1 MKSSDYIFIDLETT
15 GLSEKKD
22 KIIEIGAI
30 KVNDKL
36 EPVEEFRTLVN
47 PGMNIPYAITIL
59 THGLD
64 NELVKDAPSIE
75 DVREKF
81 LEFIGD
87 IPLIA
92 HNSAFEESFLKA
104 HIKKDLRNPFM
115 DTMEIMSLFFPA
127 IGSLK
132 LDNLIKKTGVRT
144 DGERHR
150 AFEDAEDMY
159 KVILYIKNKME
170 TDLNHYLVGQ
180 RLISFFREEEWLWKK
195 LIGNIIPAT
204 PPKETIANIDMSEYE
219 GPYASKGLKFEQ
231 VQIDAERLSS
241 LITSPLDI
249 RPEQHLYIKHIT
261 DSFNNNTSLMIEA
274 GTGTG
279 KTIAYLLPALQWAIK
294 NSGNVIISTKTKIL
308 QQQILDNDFPLAKQ
322 LLDNNEIKAIKVQGR
337 NNYLCIRKM
346 DRFFADIDLIDDFE
360 SKYSKLFF
368 FAFDKLSDGGDFTGI
383 PSWIKTTFPHVYRML
398 GVLCADSSSC
408 HQSRC
413 SYYSECHYFN
423 MAKLSRNVHL
433 MVTNHALMM
442 NWPTHLP
449 KGDKIIFDEA
459 HNLQKEATEATT
471 MEIDSSVIAN
481 LVFVL
486 HDEQRDKGVLSALK
500 KMSVDTELITKL
512 ESSLSRLKDYDQ
524 QFKALYEK
532 LFVKVFT
539 NINKKL
545 NQDYAERLI
554 LFSPTLIYG
563 QYGLAKLEE
572 WKECSSFF
580 VDTLQTFKHMNELL
594 LKVKMAITDK
604 EYIMI
609 IDSLIERLLELCSM
623 LEQVVCLSDVDNL
636 DSQYVFWLTWDS
648 PKENWILS
656 RALVDVGQV
665 LASNVYLNFTSNV
678 FTSATMMTGNKSIS
692 EDIGFDRIGT
702 RVASDEVVS
711 IQSPF
716 DYKKYSMM
724 MFMNDSTE
732 AWNNDFIPQLSSTV
746 CDVANLLGG
755 KTLVLFSNLKRL
767 HACYDILVEKLVPKG
782 FKILRYDLGSDV
794 INYFKTEPKA
804 VLLGSEA
811 FGEGLDVKGEAL
823 SCVILERMPI
833 MMKVPTYM
841 AREDLYK
848 LKHKVNPYLGFELPQ
863 RLMKLRQWSGRLIRS
878 KEDKGVVIVFDKWF
892 SSQRPE
898 IRQNVM
904 NAVFPMPVVTSSVSE
919 AIGTIKAK
927 YVEWGYNI

>member
-1 MKSSDYIFIDLETT
+1 MSNSQYIFIDLETT

-22 KIIEIGAI
+22 KIIEIGAV

-36 EPVEEFRTLVN
+36 EPISEFRTLVN
-47 PGMNIPYAITIL
+47 PGINIPYAISIL

-64 NELVKDAPSIE
+64 NEMVKDAPSID
-75 DVREKF
+75 DVREKL

-87 IPLIA
+87 YPLIA
-92 HNSAFEESFLKA
+92 HNSAFEEAFLKS

-132 LDNLIKKTGVRT
+132 LDTLIKKTGVRT

-170 TDLNHYLVGQ
+170 TDLNHYVVGQ
-180 RLISFFREEEWLWKK
+180 RLVSFFRKEEWLWRD

-204 PPKETIANIDMSEYE
+204 PPKEYPIVIDEDEPST
-219 GPYASKGLKFEQ
+219 STKGLKFEQ
-231 VQIDAERLSS
+231 IDIDAERLSA
-241 LITSPLDI
+241 LITAPLDI
-249 RPEQHLYIKHIT
+249 RPEQHQYIKHVT
-261 DSFNNNTSLMIEA
+261 DSFNNNTALMIEA

-279 KTIAYLLPALQWAIK
+279 KTIGYLLPALQWAIK
-294 NSGNVIISTKTKIL
+294 NSGNVIVSTKTKIL
-308 QQQILDNDFPLAKQ
+308 QQQILENDFPLAKQ
-322 LLDNNEIKAIKVQGR
+322 LLDNNEVKAIKVQGR

-383 PSWIKTTFPHVYRML
+383 PFWVKTTFPHVYRML

-413 SYYSECHYFN
+413 SYYNDCHYFS
-423 MAKLSRNVHL
+423 MAKSSRAAHL
-433 MVTNHALMM
+433 MVTNHSLMM
-442 NWPTHLP
+442 NWPAHLP

-459 HNLQKEATEATT
+459 HNLQKEATEATA

-481 LVFVL
+481 LIFIL
-486 HDEQRDKGVLSALK
+486 NDEQRNKGILSALK
-500 KMSVDTELITKL
+500 KMGIDADLITKI
-512 ESSLSRLKDYDQ
+512 ESSSSRLTDYDH
-524 QFKALYEK
+524 QFKILYEK
-532 LFVKVFT
+532 LFVKVFS
-539 NINKKL
+539 NMNKKL

-554 LFSPTLIYG
+554 LFSPTLVYG

-572 WKECSSFF
+572 WAECSSFF
-580 VDTLQTFKHMNELL
+580 VDVLQTFKHMNELL
-594 LKVKMAITDK
+594 LKVKFAVTDK
-604 EYIMI
+604 EYVLI
-609 IDSLIERLLELCSM
+609 IESLMEKLSELCIL
-623 LEQVVCLSDVDNL
+623 LEQVVALSDLDNL
-636 DSQYVFWLTWDS
+636 DNQHVFWLTWDS
-648 PKENWILS
+648 SKENWILS

-665 LASNVYLNFTSNV
+665 LASDVYPNFTSTI
-678 FTSATMMTGNKSIS
+678 FTSATMMTGDKSIS
-692 EDIGFDRIGT
+692 EEIGFDKIT
-702 RVASDEVVS
+702 TKVSSDDVIS

-716 DYKKYSMM
+716 DYKKHSMM
-724 MFMNDSTE
+724 MFMNDSTD
-732 AWNNDFIPQLSSTV
+732 AWNSDFVPQLSSTI

-767 HACYDILVEKLVPKG
+767 YACYDILVEKLVPKG

-794 INYFKTEPKA
+794 VNYFKTEPKA
-804 VLLGSEA
+804 ILLGSES
-811 FGEGLDVKGEAL
+811 FGEGLDIKGDAL

-833 MMKVPTYM
+833 MMKVPTYI

-848 LKHKVNPYLGFELPQ
+848 LKHRVNPYLGFELPQ

-878 KEDKGVVIVFDKWF
+878 KEDKGVVIVYDKWF
-892 SSQRPE
+892 IAQRPE

-904 NAVFPMPVVTSSVSE
+904 NAVFPMPVVTNSVND
-919 AIGTIKAK
+919 AISTIKAK
-927 YVEWGYNI
+927 YIEWGYNV